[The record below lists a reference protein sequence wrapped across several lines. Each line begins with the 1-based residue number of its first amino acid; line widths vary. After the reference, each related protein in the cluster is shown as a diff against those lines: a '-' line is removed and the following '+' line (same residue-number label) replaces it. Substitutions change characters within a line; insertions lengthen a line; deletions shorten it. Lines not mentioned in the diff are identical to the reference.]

1 VVTAWIRGQLHDEDL
16 DRLVAEIVAGSP
28 AATGPMHRRVRDTM
42 LEVLQRRHV
51 MTIDDLAVAAGCGR
65 SEAQAILAGDAA
77 SFGTIGSPPALA
89 FERTTP
95 SP

>member
-1 VVTAWIRGQLHDEDL
+1 
-16 DRLVAEIVAGSP
+16 
-28 AATGPMHRRVRDTM
+28 M